1 MTTLVSIENTI
12 TSLLERG
19 KLCKSEMPD
28 DILRNITSIKTKC
41 NEACQLEASES
52 SLQSWRN
59 KPSKDSW
66 RSGSGSGSSSGQ
78 SQYVVRNSRP
88 IGFRPSNDV
97 KPVSDKPVAPHVYT
111 GPVRYV
117 SKFQNSE
124 NSGVEDK
131 ILNNIILSKLN
142 KFSTVNYDE
151 VKAFLQ
157 QILDSDE
164 KAFLKDFMAL
174 VFKKAAC
181 ETTFCPLY
189 ARMLSELSSQYT
201 TLVSEIM
208 TLYDSYLDI
217 FDEITE
223 DQCKDYEVFVKRNR
237 EKAYRLGYSQF
248 LAELTSYGIINL
260 ESLLKIYKKI
270 CIQITNLG
278 KKGESV
284 RHIEEYVD
292 CLFRMTK
299 AFQKKGSEKLVDIRK
314 GLSQEILPL
323 LNDIIEQQSAL
334 YPGISKKAIFGLRDS
349 IDILKL

>member
-19 KLCKSEMPD
+19 KLCKSEIPE
-28 DILRNITSIKTKC
+28 DILRNINSIKAKC
-41 NEACQLEASES
+41 NEACQLESSES
-52 SLQSWRN
+52 SLQSWR
-59 KPSKDSW
+59 KPAKDSW
-66 RSGSGSGSSSGQ
+66 RSGSSSSQ
-78 SQYVVRNSRP
+78 SQYVVRNSRQS
-88 IGFRPSNDV
+88 GFRPANDIR
-97 KPVSDKPVAPHVYT
+97 PVQEKQVTPHVYS

-117 SKFQNSE
+117 SKFQNTE

-223 DQCKDYEVFVKRNR
+223 EQCKDYEHFVKRNR
-237 EKAYRLGYSQF
+237 EKTYRLGYSQF
-248 LAELTSYGIINL
+248 LAELTFYGIINL

-270 CIQITNLG
+270 CVQITILG
-278 KKGESV
+278 KKDESV

-299 AFQKKGSEKLVDIRK
+299 AFQKKGSENLADIRK

-323 LNDIIEQQSAL
+323 INNIIEQQSVV